1 MHFELN
7 WVKKT
12 WIWDIHFVFVFDMI
26 RICIWIQI
34 KMWYKRWYA
43 NPILYVNPT
52 RFIPTP
58 RAREDAVVSNNNVGD
73 SDSKR
78 SHGYSAAA
86 GSTDLVLPLLGA
98 VTTQAPMLDAKDV
111 VLLTASGV
119 VTCVESQGRLALR
132 QRIVLPPGAACPR
145 ASLSQLLLRLVRHGR
160 YRRRL
165 CVVFWNPNKHVVF
178 DRI

>member
-1 MHFELN
+1 
-7 WVKKT
+7 
-12 WIWDIHFVFVFDMI
+12 
-26 RICIWIQI
+26 
-34 KMWYKRWYA
+34 
-43 NPILYVNPT
+43 VNPT

-58 RAREDAVVSNNNVGD
+58 RARDDAVVSNNNVGD

-86 GSTDLVLPLLGA
+86 GSTDLVLPLLP
-98 VTTQAPMLDAKDV
+98 VTTQASLLDAKDV

-165 CVVFWNPNKHVVF
+165 CVVF
-178 DRI
+178 

>member
-7 WVKKT
+7 WVKKPESETFILCSYST
-12 WIWDIHFVFVFDMI
+12 WSVSVFESKLK
-26 RICIWIQI
+26 CG
-34 KMWYKRWYA
+34 KRWYA

-58 RAREDAVVSNNNVGD
+58 RARDDAVVSNNNVGD